1 MGEKYTGIKFTCK
14 ISGKITVPPSHIQE
28 YLKIDSSLRKFLSP
42 NKNEGNMSMRTKQ
55 GFIIKGAGEKMTEL
69 NERSLSHI
77 IKVDESSFTLTAE
90 GKTPSSESF
99 LHHLIYKSQPKI
111 NLILHF
117 HDDSLQDSIQKCR
130 PPGLSP
136 LPQIP
141 PLPYGSM
148 ELAMEAA
155 KPKESI
161 IMLQNHGFIIKA
173 GDGKGL
179 LKLLAFM
186 YPEDRMQ

>member
-1 MGEKYTGIKFTCK
+1 MGGEEYKGIKFTCK
-14 ISGKITVPPSHIQE
+14 ISGKISAPDSIIKE
-28 YLKIDSSLRKFLSP
+28 YLQIDSSLKEFLSP
-42 NKNEGNMSMRTKQ
+42 NKNEGNMSMRIKQ

-117 HDDSLQDSIQKCR
+117 HDDSLLEALKEREFCR
-130 PPGLSP
+130 IS
-136 LPQIP
+136 
-141 PLPYGSM
+141 PLPYGSI
-148 ELAMEAA
+148 ELARAA
-155 KPKESI
+155 SKPKEDI
-161 IMLQNHGFIIKA
+161 ILLKNHGFILKA
-173 GDGKGL
+173 KSAEEL
-179 LKLLAFM
+179 LKMVGHLYSL
-186 YPEDRMQ
+186 R

>member
-1 MGEKYTGIKFTCK
+1 MGEEYSGIKFTCK
-14 ISGKITVPPSHIQE
+14 ISGKISVPDSQTKE
-28 YLKIDSSLRKFLSP
+28 YLSLDSSLKKFLSP
-42 NKNEGNMSMRTKQ
+42 LKNEGNMSMRIKQ

-99 LHHLIYKSQPKI
+99 LHYLIYKSQPKI

-117 HDDSLQDSIQKCR
+117 HDDALLEALQKRDFCR
-130 PPGLSP
+130 IS
-136 LPQIP
+136 

-148 ELAMEAA
+148 ELARAA
-155 KPKESI
+155 SKPKENI
-161 IMLQNHGFIIKA
+161 ILLENHGFILKA
-173 GDGKGL
+173 GSAEEL
-179 LKLLAFM
+179 LKRVGELYSL
-186 YPEDRMQ
+186 R